1 MLRSMITATNTL
13 GQLQKQLDLIGNNM
27 ANIDTQGYKRTQTGF
42 SELLQQQV
50 DNAGLEDT
58 PAGRSTALGIRS
70 GVGAMVSGQT
80 VFTQGGI
87 KVTNRELDFALTKPG
102 QFLQVEADGKLQYT
116 RDGGLYLNPAEN
128 GQLQLVSS
136 EGHAVL
142 DENQNPIFFADN
154 FKNVTLSA
162 DGRLS
167 TVPQNA
173 ADFPQSVQLGVVS
186 VNQQSMLE
194 KQGGNRYA
202 LNENAPNG
210 TVSFLNPN
218 QIGLQQ
224 GALELSNVD
233 LSKEMTELMVSQR
246 SYQLN
251 SKSITMGDQML
262 GLINSV
268 R

>member
-1 MLRSMITATNTL
+1 MLRSMITAANTL

-42 SELLQQQV
+42 SELLNQQIN
-50 DNAGLEDT
+50 NAGLQDD
-58 PAGRSTALGIRS
+58 PAGRSTALGVRP
-70 GVGAMVSGQT
+70 GVGVMVTGQT
-80 VFTQGGI
+80 VYTQGSI
-87 KVTNRELDFALTKPG
+87 KVTDRELDLALTKPG
-102 QFLQVEADGKLQYT
+102 QFLQVEVSGEVQYT
-116 RDGGLYLNPAEN
+116 SDGALYLNPAEN
-128 GQLQLVSS
+128 AQLQLVTSD
-136 EGHAVL
+136 GHAVL
-142 DENQNPIFFADN
+142 DENQNPIFFDDTFEN
-154 FKNVTLSA
+154 MKVTP
-162 DGRLS
+162 DGRL
-167 TVPQNA
+167 T
-173 ADFPQSVQLGVVS
+173 ADPGNQSVQLGIVG

-210 TVSFLNPN
+210 TIEFLNRD
-218 QIGLQQ
+218 QIGVQQ
-224 GALELSNVD
+224 GALEMSNVD
-233 LSKEMTELMVSQR
+233 LSKEMTELMVAQR

>member
-1 MLRSMITATNTL
+1 MLRSMITAANTL

-42 SELLQQQV
+42 SELLNQQIN
-50 DNAGLEDT
+50 NAGLQDD
-58 PAGRSTALGIRS
+58 PAGRSTALGVRP
-70 GVGAMVSGQT
+70 GVGAMVTGQT
-80 VFTQGGI
+80 VYTQGSI
-87 KVTNRELDFALTKPG
+87 KVTDRELDLALTKPG
-102 QFLQVEADGKLQYT
+102 QFLQVEVSGEVQYT
-116 RDGGLYLNPAEN
+116 RDGALYLNPAEN
-128 GQLQLVSS
+128 GQLQLVTS

-142 DENQNPIFFADN
+142 DDNQNPVFFDDAFEN
-154 FKNVTLSA
+154 MKVTP
-162 DGRLS
+162 DGRL
-167 TVPQNA
+167 TAVPGN
-173 ADFPQSVQLGVVS
+173 QSVQLGIVG

-210 TVSFLNPN
+210 TIEFLNRD
-218 QIGLQQ
+218 QIGVQQ
-224 GALELSNVD
+224 GALEMSNVD
-233 LSKEMTELMVSQR
+233 LSKEMTELMVAQR

>member
-13 GQLQKQLDLIGNNM
+13 GQLQKQLDMIGNNM

-42 SELLQQQV
+42 SELLNQQV
-50 DNAGLEDT
+50 NNAGLNDD
-58 PAGRSTALGIRS
+58 PAGRSTALGVRP
-70 GVGAMVSGQT
+70 GVGAMLTGQT
-80 VFTQGGI
+80 VYTQGSI
-87 KVTNRELDFALTKPG
+87 KVTDRELDIALTKPG
-102 QFLQVEADGKLQYT
+102 QFLQVEAGGEVQYT
-116 RDGGLYLNPAEN
+116 RDGALYLNPAEN
-128 GQLQLVSS
+128 GQLQLVTA

-142 DENQNPIFFADN
+142 DGNQNPIFFDDTFEN
-154 FKNVTLSA
+154 MKVTA
-162 DGRLS
+162 DGRL
-167 TVPQNA
+167 TAVPGNQ
-173 ADFPQSVQLGVVS
+173 FVQLGIVG

-210 TVSFLNPN
+210 TIEFLNLD
-218 QIGLQQ
+218 QIGVQQ
-224 GALELSNVD
+224 GALEMSNVD
-233 LSKEMTELMVSQR
+233 LSKEMTELMVAQR